1 MKITY
6 SFTHKE
12 IYLYVSG
19 TFEGVEAICKHL
31 ITQGDIDPGHEP
43 LTWHRPTK
51 SLHNAAFKHKI
62 YYFPLNVAI
71 KLNIVSYFY
80 CISTQCNIVKP
91 TVALE
96 QK

>member
-1 MKITY
+1 MC
-6 SFTHKE
+6 
-12 IYLYVSG
+12 VSG
-19 TFEGVEAICKHL
+19 AFASVEAICKHL

-51 SLHNAAFKHKI
+51 SLHSAAFKYKI

-80 CISTQCNIVKP
+80 YSSVQSNIVKP